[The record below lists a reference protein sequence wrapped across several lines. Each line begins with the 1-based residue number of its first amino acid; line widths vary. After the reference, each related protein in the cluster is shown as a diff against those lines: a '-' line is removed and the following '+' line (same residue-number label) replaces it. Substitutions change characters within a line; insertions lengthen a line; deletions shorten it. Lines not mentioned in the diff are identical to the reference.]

1 MAENNKSKEEAS
13 KKEKRPTA
21 KKRNLQSLKHRTQ
34 NRSFKASVATSIR
47 SLKES
52 ISKNEKNVAIGKLS
66 DVYRLLDK
74 GVKKG
79 VFKLNKANRVKSQ
92 MSALTTSQR

>member
-1 MAENNKSKEEAS
+1 MAENKPEEKG

-21 KKRNLQSLKHRTQ
+21 KKRNIQSLKHKVH

-52 ISKNEKNVAIGKLS
+52 VSKKEKDAVNLKLN
-66 DVYRLLDK
+66 DVYSLIDK

-79 VFKLNKANRVKSQ
+79 IIKLNKAKRVKSQ
-92 MSALTTSQR
+92 MSTLSKS